1 MKKKTIGVICIL
13 LIVLASIS
21 FIGYKVY
28 LLNAYSTKE
37 FDNNYLYFL
46 DILKKKDTYTI
57 KSNNKQ
63 ISDYIKYDKL
73 KIGNMFKNYVLQEQ
87 IHSNLIEYHL
97 YENNK
102 TTASV
107 VILETNPIYKSEIYK
122 DEEKISIDNILKRH
136 NLNNTLDLFEY
147 LSKNKNNNLNIF
159 SSKEDIK
166 ESYAIKKA
174 LSDAY
179 GNIEDK
185 NNKLKGITFIDG
197 KYKGYLIT
205 YPFNYEIT
213 ILNSN
218 KNYVISLINT
228 NLSKQE
234 VYDLLNTINIEK

>member
-1 MKKKTIGVICIL
+1 MKKKIIGVICIL
-13 LIVLASIS
+13 FIVLASIS

-57 KSNNKQ
+57 KNNNKQ
-63 ISDYIKYDKL
+63 ISDYLKYDKL

-102 TTASV
+102 TTASA

-166 ESYAIKKA
+166 ETYAIKKV

-185 NNKLKGITFIDG
+185 NNKLKSITFIDG

-205 YPFNYEIT
+205 YPSNYEIT
-213 ILNSN
+213 ILNGN

>member
-13 LIVLASIS
+13 LIVLACIS

-57 KSNNKQ
+57 KNNNKE
-63 ISDYIKYDKL
+63 ISDYLKYDKL

-87 IHSNLIEYHL
+87 VHSNLIEYHL

-147 LSKNKNNNLNIF
+147 LYNNKKYNLNIF

-166 ESYAIKKA
+166 ESYAIKKE
-174 LSDAY
+174 L
-179 GNIEDK
+179 
-185 NNKLKGITFIDG
+185 
-197 KYKGYLIT
+197 
-205 YPFNYEIT
+205 
-213 ILNSN
+213 
-218 KNYVISLINT
+218 
-228 NLSKQE
+228 
-234 VYDLLNTINIEK
+234 